1 VLRNVSLTIPL
12 TVTAEFDIDCVHDIR
27 WNPDCFDSL
36 VLPDG
41 YKDLVLAHVENQ
53 LNGKEIFDDVI
64 NGKGSFIVFNY

>member
-1 VLRNVSLTIPL
+1 
-12 TVTAEFDIDCVHDIR
+12 
-27 WNPDCFDSL
+27 